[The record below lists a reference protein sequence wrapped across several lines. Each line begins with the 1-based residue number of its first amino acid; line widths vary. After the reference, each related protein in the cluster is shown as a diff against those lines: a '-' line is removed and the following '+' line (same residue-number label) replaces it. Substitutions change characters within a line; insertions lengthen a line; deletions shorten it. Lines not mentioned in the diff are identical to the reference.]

1 MACSLNEDQIGDV
14 YKLIYKKL
22 SGANPSESFDLK
34 GLIKKIYNGVLEAT
48 EDTGKALQYAQA
60 VPDIFN
66 IVTNNSKINDLL
78 DEMDFDT
85 NIIRSLRRQFQD
97 LEKVSE
103 YVAEEQET
111 FDDVEKRLKEINKTK
126 EDVVVSDDSEL
137 SESELESRNSAKI
150 EFPNVTSLQTSA
162 SKNPAGFKKGDD
174 RNPEDRKKTVFN
186 IVQKNIIAAIN
197 FSSINQTEVLY
208 GDTPIILSATK
219 SSAFPNEYKLAE
231 HLSSEDSESV
241 GIYAVI
247 TDTDGNYLF
256 FDKEGNI
263 TDAENGTV
271 VYTFLRK
278 VEKVDGVLTLL
289 YSRTL
294 GKGENRKLYRYKNT
308 LVDALKIANREA
320 DILAAQGGEINS
332 EWVDTRAQ
340 EIFEEQTAL
349 MNGLYKLRKEVESS
363 ENPVKL
369 NVTGGSLGIASEL
382 YPKPIS
388 QLGITEEDLATYE
401 VIKDENNTKTGR
413 PVITVYVNTPV
424 GRIPQIIDMQ
434 RGDFDDNLAE
444 KVATVL
450 TTKAKLSSG
459 KELDNEQRQA
469 YFEVFVDNSLEK
481 LGNGFY
487 GKYNRENIIVKIKD
501 GALVVSIKDFEGK
514 ETVIK
519 GDELYTDKAK
529 AIIKAHLKV
538 NKTSKKGNSYPA
550 SVQFNE
556 QVKALGYF
564 PDYEVNGDKIT
575 VNNVMYI
582 PFIKNYA
589 KANFSVEYAKFAYGN
604 NPYLTY
610 EIPAEYMTDS
620 EYAIEA
626 ENEKVKSAPPKTNEE
641 KYEESREITK
651 SVSEEVPFEEELD
664 LITNDTV
671 DKVDLSDMPDDLDFD
686 VDEFERSKKLDNFL
700 DKLFTTEEDK
710 ANAEAWWANSPLSKY
725 ISLNRISQIV
735 NSNAFATFSAKG
747 ITLFEGDG
755 GTPVD
760 LYHEAWHGFSQLFL
774 TKPEKIKLYN
784 ELKAQPKWADK
795 SYFDIEEDIAEDFRD
810 YARSKGKKQAPK
822 GFLGTVFRRMYN
834 FLNNLFG
841 KATKQ
846 QVVTRPRDI
855 AAVKELFDKLY
866 DASNRPELLQ
876 NMQPSTENM
885 MFTKL
890 NRAKVIRPLKE
901 FKSEYTEFTES
912 ESLKAATLI
921 DSILPK
927 IFMAYNKAKD
937 NSGGAIKILYNNNNR
952 IAMYSTVEKRLKT
965 MFENL
970 KKQVAELAVNGEDVP
985 DYLLSNIVFLEKMIT
1000 NFGDIKEA
1008 VEGAQKTGVVA
1019 YHLENSRFK
1028 ILSNTYVEIDNDDP
1042 TNIEQTQTFKLDSGN
1057 TMSSKDEASEAT
1069 KTILSSIYKVDR
1081 TKFTSEVEDG
1091 VIKYNIEYELN
1102 EFGEPILVDFSIMW
1116 NKLAKILAGSFD
1128 KVEMYS
1134 RLQNAIKSEP
1144 EIKQLLSL
1152 LPNPSSTT
1160 YKDNTE
1166 FNIDVNF
1173 WQDLKKPRISYLQ
1186 LNINKTPAKN
1196 NDAVYDARMAKADF
1210 PVTSVI
1216 RDWNF
1221 GFVMDS
1227 PSTNKFLIFDE
1238 VESKYVLDIK
1248 KVFSTFTD
1256 KQGNFKSELSKDFLE
1271 AVGIKLDYTNKA
1283 IKDIVDDPKFGMKY
1297 GVDQIFKTIRA
1308 AVASSN
1314 VEARFIASNPIK
1326 YIMEGVTKDPIT
1338 NTKTNVSNSRVKELA
1353 KIQAANSDKYSNFSA
1368 LSPEGNRVW
1377 EHFLDSSITRVITS
1391 INHAKSWQ
1399 ELTRVQA
1406 DPSNKFQHMR
1416 WLSEDINTY
1425 SLHSQLLGSIFNLRD
1440 KTKPDG
1446 SRLNNSLLINNVA
1459 GTQLIEDRKG
1469 GKEKKEGVSTASM
1482 DKTSKFLQEVHTML
1496 MNGVEEFMRHAS
1508 KQMAQGLTVSGK
1520 IDTGVVK
1527 DDNKL
1532 YVDIKNFGLYGPGE
1546 SRAFDIIAGY
1556 IMAESNRIFKFGFN
1570 KSTLKNYKGYNREV
1584 TRKDKNKTKT
1594 MAGNAFTAF
1603 DDVLSVDTQTELYNI
1618 IDKAVDTKNTS
1629 FDMMDVINL
1638 NPELRARIEK
1648 DVTDYFELLTKENI
1662 KELNKA
1668 KYVDTGLKERVPG
1681 FEKLSNEDVENILMK
1696 AYTYNSWIH
1705 KFETAILVY
1714 GDLAQYNHAKEE
1726 FHKRNAG
1733 FGGGG
1738 RSLSADKKILAF
1750 VNSLPTM
1757 YADKFADQGVVSRN
1771 FDGTLKTAILRERI
1785 VPESIYYSEYYDAL
1799 YADNYARLKDKE
1811 KAKQL
1816 TEIALK
1822 GYRKME
1828 IGDGQGH
1835 ITFEAY
1841 RKLKN
1846 LEGSWLPEQE
1856 ELYKKVA
1863 NGEEINVQDVV
1874 KFFPPYKLQYT
1885 GNIQSELLP
1894 VTSFHKFSLNP
1905 IIPGVAKINSPITD
1919 LHLKMMQDQI
1929 DYVVYET
1936 GSKIGHIGN
1945 GDEIFDK
1952 DGNFIKDSKFT
1963 VNTIFTEF
1971 LKNQTEVNAEFK
1983 GKSIFST
1990 QMRKLIL
1997 DNLYKNG
2004 KIVSKAAAPVV
2015 EKYLKDVTDYTELVK
2030 LELLEEIGYDE
2041 VSEGQYAPRD
2051 KDSISKLLELI
2062 RANLEREDAYGNE
2075 LIDFIDA
2082 LDSGELAIDLSYH
2095 PEVLKIEKV
2104 LLSMINKRIIK
2115 QKIKGE
2121 PLVQVSSAMFENNVT
2136 GIGDFRNATD
2146 NEKKKWI
2153 GSNVLPTYHKKA
2165 DGKTAAM
2172 KVMIALQGDYANLL
2186 NLDYK
2191 GETIETIDRLNK
2203 AIKDDEWLDANDGA
2217 NRKAITLVG
2226 VRIPVQGLNSM
2237 EFMEVYQFLPAQASN
2252 IIIPPAEIV
2261 AKSGGDFD
2269 IDKLT
2274 IFMTNIGM
2282 DGKLKEPKISD
2293 IENVKAAI
2301 KEKNAAGESL
2311 KELFKDEKAG
2321 LENELIKDIKAIL
2334 ELPENFVSLI
2344 TPNGT
2349 FLLKETADKLA
2360 EYVMEYNPYGTKMTE
2375 AQGKQISPTRVL
2387 ETRYNLYKHESNT
2400 IGKAT
2405 LGLGAIEN
2413 TFNILFNSIGASLP
2427 NTYLSKSGDSETPR
2441 SMTLALRHRTMDVNG
2456 EQRISLSDIYDV
2468 DNVNKIADVFSQA
2481 INGWVDV
2488 EKDAWIFFIQG
2499 NYEVAPVLL
2508 FLIKAGVP
2516 VKEAIYFVSQPLVR
2530 EYVDQQRL
2538 IGSTFAPMLGKS
2550 VDSRGLIKYSAMKN
2564 VIAENFPEKLLP
2576 ANAKGKVI
2584 LDTADKLLESA
2595 FKDKEDKFFTEKG
2608 LLDLIEKSA
2617 DNPNVKKENKSLLL
2631 FLHYLKIEDQ
2641 IKGLT
2646 QVKMNANPDTKTN
2659 TTLTNI
2665 EVSESTIED
2674 LLEDEV
2680 LSPLISSLMQD
2691 SVISSF
2697 FNGPLALAL
2706 SKPLFKLRYNKT
2718 FSNFI
2723 ISLKKSRSLDNV
2735 VAKTFGEGNEKQF
2748 INAFRNDFVSYLF
2761 QNALLKNKL
2770 GDSYM
2775 SYDLKEELD
2784 VKNFESKY
2792 FGAYV
2797 KTNKNGSKTLFVND
2811 AVLKLQFENKAWS
2824 TDDTDSENP
2833 YAILGLHQVDPMT
2846 FTAIEKGQN
2855 FEQYKKFVIEREYL
2869 RSVFPKEDSQS
2880 KAEYEKFLAEKA
2892 LDNTFN
2898 FYHLFNNPDTAYGNR
2913 VSKII
2918 AEYPDLV
2925 RKFDVLAV
2933 LKSESNFDQTIFNL
2947 GIADRDINST
2957 KANMYISNLK
2967 DLANPVVLKTFA
2979 KALKLNDADIKKI
2992 TDTFSMLPFFAYL
3005 QSGINKSSYN
3015 LVPFVD
3021 YTKVI
3026 DIIQDAGNEALN
3038 ILENDPEKGLYLLT
3052 DYLVKFEFANNKS
3065 TNSTKKEFKNYIT
3078 SFDVNTIEKIPQPGA
3093 TQPQADVI
3101 LPIGTSGSGKS
3112 TFIKSLPQ
3120 ENLVVIEPDAMRV
3133 EFTGDMNNK
3142 SKDKEI
3148 YIEAANRA
3156 IKAIKQGK
3164 QVVFD
3169 TTNLTKDKR
3178 RPFIQAIKKAIPN
3191 ANIQYKL
3198 MPLNPEL
3205 AKQRIKADIAAG
3217 KNRANV
3223 SDETIDRHAESYK
3236 QMLEDIKSE
3245 GIFNYDAQP
3254 QAVAKTETIATPLG
3268 LVNAKSDLI
3277 ETNEPNMFLYDS
3289 VNKDS
3294 SYYKNL
3300 TNKNSKV
3307 IFLHSYTNSEFEDN
3321 RNKNFTDQSVLQLH
3335 APDMTV
3341 PILVSNNKDDN
3352 FADLSADDKE
3362 ELKKYWSN
3370 VLTAAANAKAKG
3382 VDIALPTAGFGNPD
3396 LMPQDLFVYLSRELY
3411 EKLGYL
3417 NPGSLLNKQV
3427 SDIVYNKQG
3436 ISDEEILQEYGFE
3449 SDPFKC
3455 S

>member
-1 MACSLNEDQIGDV
+1 MACQLYTQDDLTALYSVVYGEILDRINDPSLGKFDQ
-14 YKLIYKKL
+14 
-22 SGANPSESFDLK
+22 GAFDN
-34 GLIKKIYNGVLEAT
+34 LIKTIYEELKDNPDNAII
-48 EDTGKALQYAQA
+48 YAQA

-66 IVTNNSKINDLL
+66 LVANDPEIKKYLVKEVKFDFNYPNEKSL
-78 DEMDFDT
+78 DFE
-85 NIIRSLRRQFQD
+85 D
-97 LEKVSE
+97 LEVVKQFVSPE
-103 YVAEEQET
+103 SET
-111 FDDVEKRLKEINKTK
+111 FDDVENRLKEINKIK
-126 EDVVVSDDSEL
+126 NDVVVSDDSEL
-137 SESELESRNSAKI
+137 SKSDLEQRNASKI
-150 EFPNVTSLQTSA
+150 EFPNVTSLQTAS

-174 RNPEDRKKTVFN
+174 RNPDDRAKKVFN
-186 IVQKNIIAAIN
+186 IVQKNVVAAIN
-197 FSSINQTEVLY
+197 FSSINDTEVLY

-219 SSAFPNEYKLAE
+219 SSNFPNEHKLRE

-247 TDTDGNYLF
+247 TDTDGNYIY

-294 GKGENRKLYRYKNT
+294 GKGENKKLYRYSNT

-320 DILAAQGGEINS
+320 NMIKDVDQDWI
-332 EWVDTRAQ
+332 DTRAQ
-340 EIFEEQTAL
+340 EIFDEQTDL
-349 MNGLYKLRKEVESS
+349 MNGLYKLRQDVESS
-363 ENPVKL
+363 DEPIKL
-369 NVTGGSLGIASEL
+369 NITGGSLGIAQEM
-382 YPKPIS
+382 YPKPITD
-388 QLGITEEDLATYE
+388 LGITEEDLATYD
-401 VIKDENNTKTGR
+401 VIKDENNTKKGR
-413 PVITVYVNTPV
+413 AIITISIDTPV
-424 GRIPQIIDMQ
+424 GKIPQVIDMQ
-434 RGDFDDNLAE
+434 RGDFDENLAE

-450 TTKAKLSSG
+450 TTKAKLPTG
-459 KELDNEQRQA
+459 KELDNEQRRDF
-469 YFEVFVDNSLEK
+469 FEVFVDNSLEEFED
-481 LGNGFY
+481 GSFS
-487 GKYNRENIIVKIKD
+487 KYNRENITVKIKN
-501 GALVVSIKDFEGK
+501 GELVVSIKDFEGK
-514 ETVIK
+514 ETVLT

-529 AIIKAHLKV
+529 GIIKNHLKLKAV
-538 NKTSKKGNSYPA
+538 SKKGNNIPT
-550 SVQFNE
+550 SVHFNE
-556 QVKALGYF
+556 SIKELGQFLDYQV
-564 PDYEVNGDKIT
+564 DGDKIAVT
-575 VNNVMYI
+575 TTRYI
-582 PFIKNYA
+582 PFVKNYA
-589 KANFSVEYAKFAYGN
+589 KASFSKEYASYVYGN
-604 NPYLTY
+604 NPYFTY
-610 EIPAEYMTDS
+610 EIPAKYMENA
-620 EYAIEA
+620 EYAIKS
-626 ENEKVKSAPPKTNEE
+626 EKEPVKSAPPKTNEE
-641 KYEESREITK
+641 KYQESRDITK
-651 SVSEEVPFEEELD
+651 DTADNIPFEEELD
-664 LITNDTV
+664 LITDDTV
-671 DKVDLSDMPDDLDFD
+671 DDIDLSDLPDDFDDFD
-686 VDEFERSKKLDNFL
+686 VDAFERNKKVSNFL
-700 DKLFTTEEDK
+700 DDLFTTEEDK

-725 ISLNRISQIV
+725 ISLERMAKIV
-735 NSNAFATFSAKG
+735 NSNAFATFSSKG
-747 ITLFEGDG
+747 ITLYEGDG

-774 TKPEKIKLYN
+774 TKQEKIKLYS
-784 ELKAQPKWADK
+784 ELKANPRWANK
-795 SYFDIEEDIAEDFRD
+795 SFFEIEEDIAEDFRD
-810 YARSKGKKQAPK
+810 YAKNKGKKAAPK
-822 GFLGTVFRRMYN
+822 GFLGKVFQRMYDL
-834 FLNNLFG
+834 LNKLFG

-846 QVVTRPRDI
+846 QVITRPRDI

-912 ESLKAATLI
+912 ESLKAASLI

-927 IFMAYNKAKD
+927 IFMAYNKSKD

-952 IAMYSTVEKRLKT
+952 VAMYDTVEKRLKT
-965 MFENL
+965 IFENL
-970 KKQVAELAVNGEDVP
+970 KKQAAEIAVSGEDVP
-985 DYLLSNIVFLEKMIT
+985 NYILSNIAFIEKTLT
-1000 NFGDIKEA
+1000 NFGDSKA
-1008 VEGAQKTGVVA
+1008 SVEGKQKTGVIA
-1019 YHLENSRFK
+1019 YHLDNSRFK
-1028 ILSNTYVEIDNDDP
+1028 ILNNTYVEIENDP
-1042 TNIEQTQTFKLDSGN
+1042 TNMDQSQTFKLDGGN
-1057 TMSSKDEASEAT
+1057 TISSKDEASEAT

-1081 TKFTSEVEDG
+1081 SKFTSELVDG
-1091 VIKYNIEYELN
+1091 VRKFNIEYELN
-1102 EFGEPILVDFSIMW
+1102 EFGEPILVDFNIMW

-1128 KVEMYS
+1128 KVEMYAK
-1134 RLQNAIKSEP
+1134 LQNAIKSEP

-1152 LPNPSSTT
+1152 LPNPSLTT
-1160 YKDNTE
+1160 YKDITE

-1173 WQDLKKPRISYLQ
+1173 WQDLKKPRIQYLQ
-1186 LNINKTPAKN
+1186 LNINATPVKGGE
-1196 NDAVYDARMAKADF
+1196 AVYDARMAKADF
-1210 PVTSVI
+1210 PVLSVI
-1216 RDWNF
+1216 KDWNF
-1221 GFVMDS
+1221 GFVMDD
-1227 PSTNKFLIFDE
+1227 PSKNKFLIFDE
-1238 VESKYVLDIK
+1238 INSKYILDIK
-1248 KVFSTFTD
+1248 KIFKEFTD
-1256 KQGNFKSELSKDFLE
+1256 KEGNFKMQLSKDFLD
-1271 AVGIKLDYTNKA
+1271 VIGIKLDYTNKA
-1283 IKDIVDDPKFGMKY
+1283 IKDIVDDPKFGRKY
-1297 GVDQIFKTIRA
+1297 GVDHIFNTIRSA
-1308 AVASSN
+1308 YSAPGSDAKFVAT
-1314 VEARFIASNPIK
+1314 NPIK
-1326 YIMEGVTKDPIT
+1326 YIMEGVTTNLIT
-1338 NTKTNVSNSRVKELA
+1338 NTKTNISNSRIKELA

-1377 EHFLDSSITRVITS
+1377 EHFLDSSITRMVTS
-1391 INHAKSWQ
+1391 LNSGKSWQ
-1399 ELTRVQA
+1399 ELTRAEA

-1425 SLHSQLLGSIFNLRD
+1425 SLHSQLLGSIYNLKD
-1440 KTKPDG
+1440 KKKPDG
-1446 SRLNNSLLINNVA
+1446 SRLDNSLLINNVA
-1459 GTQLIEDRKG
+1459 GTQLIEERKG
-1469 GKEKKEGVSTASM
+1469 MQEKKEGISTASM
-1482 DKTSKFLQEVHTML
+1482 DKTGKFLQEVHTML

-1618 IDKAVDTKNTS
+1618 IDKAVDTRNTS

-1738 RSLSADKKILAF
+1738 RSFSADKKILAF

-1799 YADNYARLKDKE
+1799 YADNYARLKDEE

-1846 LEGSWLPEQE
+1846 LEGNWLPEQE

-1919 LHLKMMQDQI
+1919 LHLKMMQDQV

-1952 DGNFIKDSKFT
+1952 DGNFLADSKFT

-1971 LKNQTEVNAEFK
+1971 LKNQTEVNADFK

-1997 DNLYKNG
+1997 DNLYENG
-2004 KIVSKAAAPVV
+2004 NIISKSAEPIVK
-2015 EKYLKDVTDYTELVK
+2015 KYLKDVGDYTELVK

-2041 VSEGQYAPRD
+2041 VTPGEYVPRD

-2082 LDSGELAIDLSYH
+2082 VDSGELAIDLSYH

-2121 PLVQVSSAMFENNVT
+2121 PLVQVSSAMFENSIT
-2136 GIGDFRNATD
+2136 KTGDFRNATD
-2146 NEKKKWI
+2146 AEKKKWV

-2165 DGKTAAM
+2165 NGKTAAM
-2172 KVMIALQGDYANLL
+2172 KVMIALQGDYENLL
-2186 NLDYK
+2186 NLEYK
-2191 GETIETIDRLNK
+2191 GETIGNIERLNQ

-2237 EFMEVYQFLPAQASN
+2237 EFMEVYEFLPAQAGN

-2274 IFMTNIGM
+2274 IFMTNINEE
-2282 DGKLKEPKISD
+2282 GKLKEPKFSD
-2293 IENVKAAI
+2293 IENVKKAVQ
-2301 KEKNAAGESL
+2301 EKNAAGESL
-2311 KELFKDEKAG
+2311 TELFKDQKAG
-2321 LENELIKDIKAIL
+2321 LENELIKDVKAIL

-2349 FLLKETADKLA
+2349 FLLKETADKLSQ
-2360 EYVMEYNPYGTKMTE
+2360 YVMDYNPFGTKMTE
-2375 AQGKQISPTRVL
+2375 SPGREISPTRVL
-2387 ETRYNLYKHESNT
+2387 ETMYNLYKHESN
-2400 IGKAT
+2400 IVGKST

-2427 NTYLSKSGDSETPR
+2427 KKYMSKSGQTETLR
-2441 SMTLALRHRTMDVNG
+2441 ETTLALRHRTMNVEG
-2456 EQRISLSDIYDV
+2456 EERISLSNIYDV
-2468 DNVNKIADVFSQA
+2468 DNVNKIADIFSQA

-2508 FLIKAGVP
+2508 FLVKSGVP

-2530 EYVDQQRL
+2530 DYVDQQRQ
-2538 IGSTFAPMLGKS
+2538 ISSTFAPMLGKA
-2550 VDSRGLIKYSAMKN
+2550 VDSQGLVKFKAMKE
-2564 VIAENFPEKLLP
+2564 VISKNYSQNILSSN
-2576 ANAKGKVI
+2576 ANGTVI
-2584 LDTADKLLESA
+2584 LNKADELLEKV
-2595 FKDKEDKFFTEKG
+2595 FKDRDEKYFTEKG
-2608 LLDLIEKSA
+2608 MLKLIEDSATDPSKKKS
-2617 DNPNVKKENKSLLL
+2617 NLSLTM

-2646 QVKMNANPDTKTN
+2646 QVKMNSNPDTN
-2659 TTLTNI
+2659 TRSTITNI
-2665 EVSESTIED
+2665 ELSESTIED
-2674 LLEDEV
+2674 LVNDEFI
-2680 LSPLISSLMQD
+2680 SPLIKGLMED

-2697 FNGPLALAL
+2697 FNGPLSLAL
-2706 SKPLFKLRYNKT
+2706 SRPLFKLRYNRL
-2718 FSNFI
+2718 FSEYLI
-2723 ISLKKSRSLDNV
+2723 DLKKTRLLDEA
-2735 VAKTFGEGNEKQF
+2735 VASTFGEGNEKQF

-2775 SYDLKEELD
+2775 SYDLREELD
-2784 VKNFESKY
+2784 VKSFESKY
-2792 FGAYV
+2792 FGAHV
-2797 KTNKNGSKTLFVND
+2797 KTNKDGSKTLFVND

-2824 TDDTDSENP
+2824 KDDTNLDNP
-2833 YAILGLHQVDPMT
+2833 YIVLGLQQLDPMT

-2869 RSVFPKEDSQS
+2869 RSIFPMTESQS
-2880 KAEYEKFLAEKA
+2880 KEEYEQFLAEKA
-2892 LDNTFN
+2892 LDNTYN
-2898 FYHLFNNPDTAYGNR
+2898 FYHLFNNQNTAYANR
-2913 VSKII
+2913 VAKLII
-2918 AEYPDLV
+2918 DYPDLV

-2957 KANMYISNLK
+2957 KANMFISNLK

-2979 KALKLNDADIKKI
+2979 KELNLKDVDIDRI
-2992 TDTFSMLPFFAYL
+2992 SETFSMLPIFAYL

-3026 DIIQDAGNEALN
+3026 DIIQDAGNTVTDLFDE
-3038 ILENDPEKGLYLLT
+3038 DPERSKYLLD
-3052 DYLVKFEFANNKS
+3052 DYLQKFKFANNRK
-3065 TNSTKKEFKNYIT
+3065 TNPTKKEFKNYIT
-3078 SFDVNTIEKIPQPGA
+3078 SFDINRLDASQLSGIV
-3093 TQPQADVI
+3093 DD
-3101 LPIGTSGSGKS
+3101 TSGLID
-3112 TFIKSLPQ
+3112 T
-3120 ENLVVIEPDAMRV
+3120 
-3133 EFTGDMNNK
+3133 
-3142 SKDKEI
+3142 KE
-3148 YIEAANRA
+3148 
-3156 IKAIKQGK
+3156 Q
-3164 QVVFD
+3164 
-3169 TTNLTKDKR
+3169 
-3178 RPFIQAIKKAIPN
+3178 
-3191 ANIQYKL
+3191 
-3198 MPLNPEL
+3198 
-3205 AKQRIKADIAAG
+3205 
-3217 KNRANV
+3217 NV
-3223 SDETIDRHAESYK
+3223 
-3236 QMLEDIKSE
+3236 
-3245 GIFNYDAQP
+3245 
-3254 QAVAKTETIATPLG
+3254 
-3268 LVNAKSDLI
+3268 
-3277 ETNEPNMFLYDS
+3277 FLYDS
-3289 VNKDS
+3289 LDKDS
-3294 SYYKNL
+3294 NYYKNL

-3307 IFLHSYTNSEFEDN
+3307 IFLHSYTNSEFEDG
-3321 RNKNFTDQSVLQLH
+3321 RNKNYTDQSVLQLH
-3335 APDMTV
+3335 APDMTIPV
-3341 PILVSNNKDDN
+3341 IISIDKNDNLEGLSDSDKDQIKDYWNKILS
-3352 FADLSADDKE
+3352 
-3362 ELKKYWSN
+3362 
-3370 VLTAAANAKAKG
+3370 AAANIKEKG
-3382 VDIALPTAGFGNPD
+3382 GHIALPTAGFGDSN

-3417 NPGSLLNKQV
+3417 NPGSLLHKEIDDLV
-3427 SDIVYNKQG
+3427 ISKQG
-3436 ISDEEILQEYGFE
+3436 ISDEEILQTYGFE